1 MTIIGSKIFKRNDFT
16 VIVSQQ
22 GTDLKPIEIVFGS
35 ARKGC
40 FFPGDAE
47 HKIWHAWNE
56 GLLKLDALL
65 WFG

>member
-1 MTIIGSKIFKRNDFT
+1 MTIIGSKNFKRNDFT

-35 ARKGC
+35 ARNGC

-47 HKIWHAWNE
+47 HKIWHA
-56 GLLKLDALL
+56 
-65 WFG
+65 